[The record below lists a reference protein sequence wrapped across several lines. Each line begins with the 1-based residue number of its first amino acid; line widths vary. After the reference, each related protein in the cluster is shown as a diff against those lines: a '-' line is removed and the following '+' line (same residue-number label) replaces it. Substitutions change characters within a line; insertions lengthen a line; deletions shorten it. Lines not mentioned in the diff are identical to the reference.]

1 MQNPRPAPIGPQ
13 LVRGTCAIERKLD
26 GGKVMTSYKSN
37 IAEYSLAISEQL
49 LLCILAFSSWLN
61 CVVHFQHL
69 TIYYTCI
76 VQSRPQLSQ
85 LLSLLKIFDKYLVTS
100 VTFFLNLQED
110 TRGRFGIPSSCRNL
124 WPNTH
129 IQSSA
134 WAAGSSASRSLAVLQ
149 FYRYLKA
156 DSFNAMSLS
165 TAEWSQKAMLRHT
178 ILINSLKIWTRMGV
192 LKDLGNCPSNPY
204 FIAFFAASGPS
215 SGAKVDLA
223 ALSSF

>member
-1 MQNPRPAPIGPQ
+1 M
-13 LVRGTCAIERKLD
+13 
-26 GGKVMTSYKSN
+26 
-37 IAEYSLAISEQL
+37 
-49 LLCILAFSSWLN
+49 
-61 CVVHFQHL
+61 VHFQHL

-76 VQSRPQLSQ
+76 VQSRPQLSLPFKDLRQ
-85 LLSLLKIFDKYLVTS
+85 IPPDICDIFS
-100 VTFFLNLQED
+100 EF

-165 TAEWSQKAMLRHT
+165 TAEWSQKATRIYMLRHT

-192 LKDLGNCPSNPY
+192 LKDLGNCPSNP
-204 FIAFFAASGPS
+204 
-215 SGAKVDLA
+215 
-223 ALSSF
+223 